1 MGDDSLVA
9 LEERM
14 SAANLRGQWQMDSNR
29 PQKVSKNQMGVT
41 TVEPVPAGSTHVWR
55 WSDVQPLLESAC
67 VAMPESFTARRALIL
82 RNPGLQ
88 RGTTHTLIASIQTVR
103 PGEIAWSHRHVIN
116 ALRFSIQGSEKVL
129 TVVDGRELIME
140 PHDLILT
147 PGWAWHDHHNESD
160 RDAIW
165 LDALDVPFTLA
176 LNQQFYEEL
185 GEKAQ
190 ARVLTDQD
198 APLFRT
204 ASVAP
209 DPTARPYRYA
219 WRHMRQRIEGVSDAD
234 AWYGSRVEY
243 INPLSGGP
251 ILPTI
256 AAYVQVLPPGFDGL
270 FHRSTASEIA
280 FVIEGQGEIRLEDK
294 SIFWSE
300 KDSLA
305 LPNWSKRRFVNSSKS
320 DRAVLFVLTDKPI
333 LEAFG
338 YLKTEREETHAR
350 GAGGIRRAAAE

>member
-1 MGDDSLVA
+1 M
-9 LEERM
+9 
-14 SAANLRGQWQMDSNR
+14 
-29 PQKVSKNQMGVT
+29 
-41 TVEPVPAGSTHVWR
+41 
-55 WSDVQPLLESAC
+55 
-67 VAMPESFTARRALIL
+67 
-82 RNPGLQ
+82 
-88 RGTTHTLIASIQTVR
+88 
-103 PGEIAWSHRHVIN
+103 
-116 ALRFSIQGSEKVL
+116 
-129 TVVDGRELIME
+129 
-140 PHDLILT
+140 
-147 PGWAWHDHHNESD
+147 
-160 RDAIW
+160 
-165 LDALDVPFTLA
+165 
-176 LNQQFYEEL
+176 
-185 GEKAQ
+185 
-190 ARVLTDQD
+190 
-198 APLFRT
+198 
-204 ASVAP
+204 
-209 DPTARPYRYA
+209 
-219 WRHMRQRIEGVSDAD
+219 SDAD

-280 FVIEGQGEIRLEDK
+280 FVIECQGEIRLEDK